1 MKSIKYLTVLFLI
14 IGISSCESSKSLQEY
29 IVEKQQD
36 NAFISID
43 IPSSI
48 LMLKDENNT
57 DETLNALK
65 SIKKFNFLG
74 MQLTAENKNSYTAEK
89 QDIKDILSNKKFKEI
104 MRAKTGHS
112 EVTVKYL
119 GDEENID
126 EVVFFGADN
135 KKGLAIVRV
144 LGDNMNP
151 AALVKLL
158 NKINLEKDSSNNFKS
173 LHSIFDKIK

>member
-1 MKSIKYLTVLFLI
+1 MKSIKHLI
-14 IGISSCESSKSLQEY
+14 AIFILIGIISCEANKSLQEY

-48 LMLKDENNT
+48 LTLKEENNT
-57 DETLNALK
+57 VETLNALK

-74 MQLTAENKNSYTAEK
+74 MQLTAENKNTYIVEK
-89 QDIKDILSNKKFKEI
+89 QQIKAILSNKKFKEI
-104 MRAKTGHS
+104 LRAKTGQR

-126 EVVFFGADN
+126 EVVFFGTDN
-135 KKGLAIVRV
+135 EKGLAIVRV
-144 LGDNMNP
+144 LGENMNP
-151 AALVKLL
+151 AAMVQLL
-158 NKINLEKDSSNNFKS
+158 NKINIEKDSSNLKS
-173 LHSIFDKIK
+173 LHTIFDKIK